1 MKAIAV
7 LVVGVVGLA
16 GCHAHQAGL
25 PPAPGNSAALE
36 RLPQVG
42 GLRHAWVA
50 SGVDLSTYDAV
61 WIAPVTTRS
70 DDLNQD
76 EREAFRRELAM
87 ALAKQ
92 GKRIEQGGLTISPVA
107 YWTQEKFYYEP
118 QTGLGVDALI
128 SDGNGRQVARL
139 RHSIPA
145 AVPRRLTL
153 SMLAGDIAG
162 FVAHGGR

>member
-1 MKAIAV
+1 MKSIAV
-7 LVVGVVGLA
+7 LIVAVLALA
-16 GCHAHQAGL
+16 GCHAHQHVL
-25 PPAPGNSAALE
+25 PPAPGDSAALE
-36 RLPQVG
+36 GLPQLG

-50 SGVDLSTYDAV
+50 LDIDLGTYEAV

-87 ALAKQ
+87 ALTKQ
-92 GKRIEQGGLTISPVA
+92 GKRIEQGGLTITPVA

-128 SDGNGRQVARL
+128 TDGNGRQVAKL

-145 AVPRRLTL
+145 AAPKRLTL
-153 SMLAGDIAG
+153 SMLAGQVAG
-162 FVAHGGR
+162 FVAYGGC